1 MNTICCVHQE
11 KMTKSTRYSCL
22 GGTSPRRGRK
32 MPENRRRRSGMAGIM
47 RLECP
52 TRTYPEGIK
61 GLSPGVLNPGQIPTK
76 PRPHKAHQNR
86 PRARARKAGL
96 GWRIV
101 GCTAPSPNCTRIAGL
116 AVLKGRQIFVL
127 RNARYLVAYIQS
139 TAPTGRTAF

>member
-61 GLSPGVLNPGQIPTK
+61 GLSRGVLNPGQIPKK

-86 PRARARKAGL
+86 LVLVLEKR
-96 GWRIV
+96 GWVGELSVVLRQVRI
-101 GCTAPSPNCTRIAGL
+101 APRIAGL
-116 AVLKGRQIFVL
+116 AVLKGRQIF
-127 RNARYLVAYIQS
+127 
-139 TAPTGRTAF
+139 